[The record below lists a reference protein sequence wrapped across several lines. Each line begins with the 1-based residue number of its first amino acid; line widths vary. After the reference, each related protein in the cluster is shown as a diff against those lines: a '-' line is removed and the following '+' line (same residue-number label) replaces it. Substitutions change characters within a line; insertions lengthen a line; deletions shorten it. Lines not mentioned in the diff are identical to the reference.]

1 MLNECERIS
10 RDNIVLKLA
19 SLPKSSIEEFL
30 LERGLDPT
38 SIADA
43 KAALALVG
51 APVTPEGV
59 VAYSFS
65 KHGSPPTFRTGR
77 FGDGSHPV
85 FYSALEM
92 ETCEAEVRHRLK
104 DAKSA
109 APFDR
114 YFQLIACS
122 FSGVTVD
129 LCGKEK
135 DCPELVSKT
144 EAGYPFCQALAVQA
158 RNSGIDGLH
167 TPSARNTGGIC
178 TPIFSR
184 SALANPRFVDA
195 PRITI

>member
-1 MLNECERIS
+1 MLTEGISDHALRGHWSANQSQGGLRICDT
-10 RDNIVLKLA
+10 RRN
-19 SLPKSSIEEFL
+19 KS
-30 LERGLDPT
+30 
-38 SIADA
+38 
-43 KAALALVG
+43 
-51 APVTPEGV
+51 
-59 VAYSFS
+59 
-65 KHGSPPTFRTGR
+65 TFK
-77 FGDGSHPV
+77 
-85 FYSALEM
+85 LEM

-122 FSGVTVD
+122 FSGVTVG

-135 DCPELVSKT
+135 DYPELVSKT
-144 EAGYPFCQALAVQA
+144 EEGYPFCQALAVQA
-158 RNSGIDGLH
+158 RNSGIDGLQ